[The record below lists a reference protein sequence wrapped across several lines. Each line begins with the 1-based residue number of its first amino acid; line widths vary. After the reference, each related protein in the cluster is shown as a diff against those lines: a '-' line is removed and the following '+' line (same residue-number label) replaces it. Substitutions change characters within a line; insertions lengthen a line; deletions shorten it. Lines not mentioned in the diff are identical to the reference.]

1 MQGKR
6 VAILES
12 RLGDQLAQL
21 IARAGGIP
29 MQAPALAEVPDGDPH
44 ALHDFLDRC
53 VQRPPQLFI
62 FQTGV
67 GTQAL
72 LDMTEELG
80 RTQQLMNLLAQAKV
94 AERGPKPAGV
104 LRAHAIRID
113 LATKDPHTTVE
124 LLRVLD
130 DVPVAGSHVIVQ
142 RYGESNRE
150 LKAALR
156 QRGAEVVELPTYRW
170 ALPQDTAPLAQ
181 LLVAL
186 DRNEVDAVVFTSASQ
201 GRNLF
206 SFARDGGREDAL
218 RAGLRHVKVF
228 SIGPVC
234 TRALAALEVHVDG
247 EAAPPK
253 LGPLMTLLR
262 ERLS

>member
-1 MQGKR
+1 
-6 VAILES
+6 
-12 RLGDQLAQL
+12 
-21 IARAGGIP
+21 
-29 MQAPALAEVPDGDPH
+29 MQAPALAEVPDGDPC
-44 ALHDFLDRC
+44 ALRDFLDSC

-113 LATKDPHTTVE
+113 LATQDPHTTLE
-124 LLRVLD
+124 LLRELD
-130 DVPVAGSHVIVQ
+130 EVPVAGSRVVVQ
-142 RYGESNRE
+142 RYGESNRDLE
-150 LKAALR
+150 VALR
-156 QRGAEVVELPTYRW
+156 QRGAEIVELPTYRW
-170 ALPQDTAPLAQ
+170 ALPQDTAPLER
-181 LLVAL
+181 LLDAL
-186 DRNEVDAVVFTSASQ
+186 DRNEIDAVVFTSASQ

-206 SFARDGGREDAL
+206 TYAREAARQDAL
-218 RAGLRHVKVF
+218 RAGLKHVKVF

-253 LGPLMTLLR
+253 LGPLMTLLQVC
-262 ERLS
+262 LS

>member
-21 IARAGGIP
+21 IARSGGIP
-29 MQAPALAEVPDGDPH
+29 MQAPALAEVPDGDPR
-44 ALHDFLDRC
+44 ALNDFLDC
-53 VQRPPQLFI
+53 CLQHPPRLFI
-62 FQTGV
+62 FQTGI

-72 LDMTEELG
+72 LDMTEKLG
-80 RTQQLMNLLAQAKV
+80 HMKQLMDLLAQAKV

-113 LATKDPHTTVE
+113 VATKDPHTTVE
-124 LLRVLD
+124 LLRALD
-130 DVPVAGSHVIVQ
+130 DVPVAGSRVVVQ
-142 RYGESNRE
+142 RYGESNRKLE
-150 LKAALR
+150 AALQ
-156 QRGAEVVELPTYRW
+156 QRGAEVTELPTYRW
-170 ALPQDTAPLAQ
+170 ALPQDTAPLAK
-181 LLVAL
+181 LLNAI
-186 DRNEVDAVVFTSASQ
+186 DRNEVDAAVFTSASQ
-201 GRNLF
+201 ARNLF
-206 SFARDGGREDAL
+206 SFARDRGREDAL
-218 RAGLRHVKVF
+218 RAGLKHVNVF

-234 TRALAALEVHVDG
+234 TRALAALEVRVDC